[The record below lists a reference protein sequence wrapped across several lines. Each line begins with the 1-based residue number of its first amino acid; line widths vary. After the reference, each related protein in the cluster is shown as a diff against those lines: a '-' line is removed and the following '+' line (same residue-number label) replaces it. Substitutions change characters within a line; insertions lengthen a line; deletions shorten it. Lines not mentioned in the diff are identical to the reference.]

1 MKRNRGTCKAKTAEE
16 CFNCP
21 LPECTRGCK
30 KLIGEEEYIKIK
42 EAREQ
47 RINNILDPIKDFN
60 KISVINKSTKTENIE
75 DDYFR

>member
-30 KLIGEEEYIKIK
+30 KLIGEEEYIKIANLPVRGGIIPIAEDLK
-42 EAREQ
+42 YARSE
-47 RINNILDPIKDFN
+47 RL
-60 KISVINKSTKTENIE
+60 V
-75 DDYFR
+75 